1 MHTIQRVISDHLG
14 LDFLNFVYD
23 VIESPPDDDETITD
37 IFANVVF
44 ALNLQ
49 FPKVDDNLTINA
61 LAERSNAKVFTQ
73 KIIYYLNR
81 EGKQSNNFS
90 SKAFSNFF

>member
-1 MHTIQRVISDHLG
+1 MIIIIHFLPISDHLG
-14 LDFLNFVYD
+14 LDFLSFVYD
-23 VIESPPDDDETITD
+23 VIESPPDDDESITD

-49 FPKVDDNLTINA
+49 FHNVDDNLTIKA
-61 LAERSNAKVFTQ
+61 LSERDNAKVFTQ

-81 EGKQSNNFS
+81 EGKFNQYCF
-90 SKAFSNFF
+90 